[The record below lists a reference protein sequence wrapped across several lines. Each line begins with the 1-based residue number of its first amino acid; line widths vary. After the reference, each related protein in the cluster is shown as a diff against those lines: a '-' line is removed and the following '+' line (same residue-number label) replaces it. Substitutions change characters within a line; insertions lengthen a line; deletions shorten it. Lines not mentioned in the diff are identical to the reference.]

1 VLKIEIITV
10 IPCYNEEEAIKEVV
24 NQALRYSDVLVI
36 DDGSTDHTSKLA
48 VEAGAG
54 IIKHHN
60 NLGKGAAIKTGLKKI
75 LNSDYR
81 IIILMDGD
89 GQHNPDCIPIIA
101 SGIGKA
107 KIIIGSRF
115 INGTQ
120 PGMTIMRR
128 LSNKLTTI
136 NLKSI
141 TGYHI
146 TDSQSG
152 FRALSSDVAQYFINI
167 PYNDYVYESEL
178 IYQASKNNVTI
189 EEKPIPCSYNNEK
202 SYITWINILNYT
214 LFLIKLPLR
223 ELKWKIDHLINFTF
237 FF

>member
-1 VLKIEIITV
+1 MFRIEIVTV

-24 NQALRYSDVLVI
+24 NNALKYSDVLVV
-36 DDGSTDHTSKLA
+36 DDGSTDKTSPLA
-48 VEAGAG
+48 VAAGAM
-54 IIKHHN
+54 IIKHQI
-60 NLGKGAAIKTGLKKI
+60 NLGKGAAIKTGLKKV
-75 LNSDYR
+75 LNDDYK

-89 GQHNPDCIPIIA
+89 GQHNPQCIPLIA

-115 INGTQ
+115 INGNQ

-141 TGYHI
+141 TGYQV

-152 FRALSSDVAQYFINI
+152 FRAISSDIAHYFINI
-167 PYNDYVYESEL
+167 PYNDYIYESEL
-178 IYQASKNNVTI
+178 IYQASKKNVI
-189 EEKPIPCSYNNEK
+189 INEKSIPCTYKNEK
-202 SYITWINILNYT
+202 SYITWINVLNYT
-214 LFLIKLPLR
+214 LFLITLPLR
-223 ELKWKIDHLINFTF
+223 ELKWKIKH
-237 FF
+237 

>member
-1 VLKIEIITV
+1 VFRIEIVTV
-10 IPCYNEEEAIKEVV
+10 IPCYNEEEAIKELVHTT
-24 NQALRYSDVLVI
+24 LKYSDVLVV
-36 DDGSTDHTSKLA
+36 DDGSTDNTSPLA
-48 VEAGAG
+48 VAAGAM
-54 IIKHHN
+54 IIKHQF
-60 NLGKGAAIKTGLKKI
+60 NLGKGAAIKTGLKKV
-75 LNSDYR
+75 LNDDYN

-89 GQHNPDCIPIIA
+89 GQHNPQCIPLIA

-141 TGYHI
+141 TGYQI

-152 FRALSSDVAQYFINI
+152 FRAISSDIAHYFINI

-178 IYQASKNNVTI
+178 IYQASKKNVI
-189 EEKPIPCSYNNEK
+189 INEKPIPCTYNNEK
-202 SYITWINILNYT
+202 SDITWINVLNYT

-223 ELKWKIDHLINFTF
+223 ELKWKIKH
-237 FF
+237 

>member
-1 VLKIEIITV
+1 VFRIEIVTV
-10 IPCYNEEEAIKEVV
+10 IPCYNEEEAIKELVHTT
-24 NQALRYSDVLVI
+24 LKYSDVLVV
-36 DDGSTDHTSKLA
+36 DDGSTDNTSPLA
-48 VEAGAG
+48 VAAGAM
-54 IIKHHN
+54 IIKHQF
-60 NLGKGAAIKTGLKKI
+60 NLGKGAAIKTGLKKV
-75 LNSDYR
+75 LNDDYN

-89 GQHNPDCIPIIA
+89 GQHNPQCIPLIA

-141 TGYHI
+141 TGYQI

-152 FRALSSDVAQYFINI
+152 FRAISSDIAHYFINI

-178 IYQASKNNVTI
+178 IYQASKKNVI
-189 EEKPIPCSYNNEK
+189 INEKPIPCTYNNEK
-202 SYITWINILNYT
+202 SDITWINVLNYT

-223 ELKWKIDHLINFTF
+223 ELKWKVKH
-237 FF
+237 

>member
-1 VLKIEIITV
+1 MFRIEIVTV

-24 NQALRYSDVLVI
+24 NNALKYSDVLVV
-36 DDGSTDHTSKLA
+36 DDGSTDKTSPLA
-48 VEAGAG
+48 VAAGAM
-54 IIKHHN
+54 IIKHQI
-60 NLGKGAAIKTGLKKI
+60 NLGKGAAIKTGLKKV
-75 LNSDYR
+75 LNDDYK

-89 GQHNPDCIPIIA
+89 GQHNPQCIPLIA

-115 INGTQ
+115 INGNQ

-141 TGYHI
+141 TGYQI

-152 FRALSSDVAQYFINI
+152 FRAISSDIAHYFINI

-178 IYQASKNNVTI
+178 IYQASKKNVI
-189 EEKPIPCSYNNEK
+189 INEKPIPCTYNNEK
-202 SYITWINILNYT
+202 SDITWINVLNYT

-223 ELKWKIDHLINFTF
+223 ELKWKIKH
-237 FF
+237 

>member
-1 VLKIEIITV
+1 MFRIEIVTV
-10 IPCYNEEEAIKEVV
+10 IPCYNEEEAIKELVHTT
-24 NQALRYSDVLVI
+24 LKYSDVLVV
-36 DDGSTDHTSKLA
+36 DDGSTDNTSPLA
-48 VEAGAG
+48 VAAGAM
-54 IIKHHN
+54 IIKHQF
-60 NLGKGAAIKTGLKKI
+60 NLGKGAAIKTGLKKV
-75 LNSDYR
+75 LNDDYN

-89 GQHNPDCIPIIA
+89 GQHNPQCIPLIA

-141 TGYHI
+141 TGYQI

-152 FRALSSDVAQYFINI
+152 FRAISSDIAHYFINI

-178 IYQASKNNVTI
+178 IYQASKKNVI
-189 EEKPIPCSYNNEK
+189 INEKPIPCTYNNEK
-202 SYITWINILNYT
+202 SDITWINVLNYT

-223 ELKWKIDHLINFTF
+223 ELKWKIKH
-237 FF
+237 